1 MVKLSDQSG
10 ELGMSLGL
18 KRGLLSILVVLVIAL
33 GAGVSSASAQDKLSV
48 RLDFSPWGVQAAM
61 HLAQNHGWFKQAGL
75 DVDIQDGRG
84 SGNTIQLVNAGQADV
99 GQVQVGLVGSARA
112 KGATIKSIATFQ
124 HRTDLCILVD
134 KDSPM
139 SRAADLRGKT
149 VVVFAASPWAPFI
162 DVYLKSGGLT
172 RDDVKVDVVD
182 AAALFGTYIAKRA
195 DGMMSTTGSAL
206 PIAEASRPSKCLLA
220 SDAGIAFGSYGLVA
234 REDTIA
240 TKGAALRRLI
250 QIEQRAW
257 AQLQNNP
264 EDGVRAMLAER
275 PDAKLDPVV
284 LLNQIKLTLD
294 YFDTPA
300 TKGKPIGWQAQQDW
314 EAALKSMQAAGVINA
329 GWNVNDYYTNAL
341 IE

>member
-1 MVKLSDQSG
+1 MKKFFLST
-10 ELGMSLGL
+10 LM
-18 KRGLLSILVVLVIAL
+18 LLSISA
-33 GAGVSSASAQDKLSV
+33 GAGVSAASAQDKLSV
-48 RLDFSPWGVQAAM
+48 RLDFSPWGAQAAM
-61 HLAQNHGWFKQAGL
+61 HLAQNQGWFKQANL

-84 SGNTIQLVNAGQADV
+84 SANTLQLVNAGQADV

-112 KGATIKSIATFQ
+112 KGAAIRSIATFQ

-139 SRAADLRGKT
+139 SRVADLRGKT

-172 RDDVKVDVVD
+172 REDVKIDVVD

-195 DGMMSTTGSAL
+195 DGMMSTTGSAV

-220 SDAGIAFGSYGLVA
+220 SDAGIAFPSYGLVA

-240 TKGAALRRLI
+240 NKGAALHRLI
-250 QIEQRAW
+250 QVEQRAW
-257 AQLQNNP
+257 QQLKKNP
-264 EDGVRAMLAER
+264 EDGVKAMMAER
-275 PDAKLDPVV
+275 PDARLDPVV
-284 LLNQIKLTLD
+284 LLNQIKLTLA

-300 TKGKPIGWQAQQDW
+300 TQGKPIGWQAREDW
-314 EAALKSMQAAGVINA
+314 EAALKSMQAAGVVNA

-341 IE
+341 VE